1 MRAPSSLVPLFVPAL
16 ALSLCAGPALA
27 APTALGALGGGTCR
41 AIDVNDGG
49 AAIGSCRTGGGDFV
63 PVYWPAAG
71 TGALVLSALRDGGAC
86 SAVGIAADGAI
97 GGNCDWGDGG
107 EQTPVRWPTPS
118 LPSQRPQVLNARTGD
133 DRAEAWIVNAAGAV
147 AGIST
152 TPGGKDQPVVW
163 KSGQRAATALPV
175 PGLLP
180 PLLSP
185 ATDCS
190 VVALGPAPTPVAVG
204 QCELRRGGIAAV
216 QWTPNA
222 LGGYSVS
229 VLPALAAGADC
240 TAAAVNAAGQIAGTC
255 EDAAGDLAAVRWND
269 AQAAPAVLH
278 GLPREAAA
286 GQQLSAVDLNQAG
299 IVAGHYID
307 SAGRSRSFVWAP
319 SQDPA
324 SEDALDLGTLGGA
337 AVYARQIADDGR
349 IVGSAENAQG
359 AEVGFAWG
367 PAAAIAELGTLGG
380 RTNAP
385 AAISRNGLWI
395 VGTSA
400 NAAGQRQAY
409 RIGPGQRVAA
419 AARAQPDAALAI
431 GRDRAAAR
439 LESPSSCQDLSAD
452 CPQRAYLCN
461 DANYYALMTS
471 QCPKTCGRCPQYPP
485 GGAASL
491 PSGAPLSCED
501 KTPGCRGRESLCSSS
516 FYQTLMGEQCA
527 RTCNRCSRPGGA
539 HWTR

>member
-1 MRAPSSLVPLFVPAL
+1 MRAMLAAVPF
-16 ALSLCAGPALA
+16 ALSLCAAPVLA

-49 AAIGSCRTGGGDFV
+49 AAIGSCRTGSGDFV
-63 PVYWPAAG
+63 PVYWPASG
-71 TGALVLSALRDGGAC
+71 SGALVLSALQGDGAC

-107 EQTPVRWPTPS
+107 EQAPVRWPTPS
-118 LPSQRPQVLNARTGD
+118 LPSLRPDILNARTGD
-133 DRAEAWIVNAAGAV
+133 DRAEAWVVNAAGAV

-229 VLPALAAGADC
+229 VLPGLVAGADC
-240 TAAAVNAAGQIAGTC
+240 TAVAVNAAGQIAGTC
-255 EDAAGDLAAVRWND
+255 EDAAGDLAAVRWNG

-278 GLPREAAA
+278 GLPREAAM
-286 GQQLSAVDLNQAG
+286 GQQLSAVGLNQAG

-307 SAGRSRSFVWAP
+307 SNGRSRSFVWAP
-319 SQDPA
+319 TQDPA

-337 AVYARQIADDGR
+337 TVYARQIADDGR
-349 IVGSAENAQG
+349 VVGSAENAQG

-400 NAAGQRQAY
+400 NEAGQRQAY
-409 RIGPGQRVAA
+409 RIGPGQRAAA
-419 AARAQPDAALAI
+419 AARAQPGAAFAT
-431 GRDRAAAR
+431 GRYRAAAL
-439 LESPSSCQDLSAD
+439 LEPATASSCQDLGMD
-452 CPQRAYLCN
+452 CPQQAHLCN
-461 DANYYALMTS
+461 NAVYYAVMTA
-471 QCPKTCGRCPQYPP
+471 QCPRTCGRCPQYPP

-491 PSGAPLSCED
+491 PSGAPLSCEN
-501 KTPGCRGRESLCSSS
+501 KAQNCRGRETLCSNSN
-516 FYQTLMGEQCA
+516 YYTLMRDQCA
-527 RTCNRCSRPGGA
+527 RTCGLCAPPSGA